1 MPDAGDHETESDA
14 GTETA
19 SEEGTGTAS
28 DAGTETEP
36 ASEPDAETGTEPARD
51 PDTGADSSGGSDM
64 VYCTNCGEE
73 IYREAEIC
81 PECGVRQRDPGGS
94 TATSSG
100 SGGQAKDPGIAAVL
114 SFFFTGLGQLYN
126 GEIGKGIAF
135 IVVQGINFVLIFFL
149 IGLVTFPLVWI
160 FGIYDA
166 YKSAERINAS
176 QNAG

>member
-1 MPDAGDHETESDA
+1 MPDAGEHDTDPAVGTETESDA
-14 GTETA
+14 R
-19 SEEGTGTAS
+19 
-28 DAGTETEP
+28 TETEAP
-36 ASEPDAETGTEPARD
+36 SE
-51 PDTGADSSGGSDM
+51 PDTGADSSGRSDL

-94 TATSSG
+94 TETGTG
-100 SGGQAKDPGIAAVL
+100 SDAAAKDPGIAAVL

-135 IVVQGINFVLIFFL
+135 IVVQGINFLLMFVL
-149 IGLVTFPLVWI
+149 IGLITFPIVWI